1 MRRKPRNVHFLI
13 LYKKA
18 SADVFVDVRFN
29 MQIEFQNKI
38 QKYTFIVVLFV
49 QIAHRQFQ
57 LSRDSMEFCE
67 QKPILQKAD

>member
-1 MRRKPRNVHFLI
+1 MYISLI

-38 QKYTFIVVLFV
+38 
-49 QIAHRQFQ
+49 
-57 LSRDSMEFCE
+57 
-67 QKPILQKAD
+67 